1 MAETKTKMVRVV
13 QIAKELNI
21 SHQEIISLLKKK
33 NIEVKSH
40 MSPVD
45 AKTYQ
50 IIIDEFDKDRLLV
63 ERYKKERVRKKIH
76 HQRLEEKLKESY
88 TSTFEIIMPAEQKI
102 LEEKLEKKAREEL
115 IALEKERLKNQVSGK
130 SKIDEILKKKADGKN
145 EGKSV
150 KRQKPKD
157 LKLRKIDLSE
167 IGTKIDSSRKKPAKP
182 AETPEGSSKDK
193 SIRSTVKRTIAT
205 LDTKSKK
212 KKYKKERV
220 VVEDETEG
228 TRKVVKI
235 KDFMSVQELSM
246 VLDISPSKTITNLL
260 TLGIPATMNQRL
272 GIDEIT
278 LLAEE
283 AGFGVEK
290 VEESIDDFFDF
301 EDTEED
307 IKKAII
313 RAPVVTIMGH
323 VDHGKTSLLDY
334 IRNSN
339 VVAGEAGGITQHI
352 GAYEVTLDNGR
363 NITFLDTPGHEA
375 FTAMRARGAQVTDV
389 VILIVAADDGVK
401 PQTIEAINHAKAAE
415 VPLMVVINKIDKN
428 DADPDRVKTELSEQG
443 ILVEDWGGKY
453 QCVDVSAKTGDGVDS
468 LLELLALETDI
479 LELKANPETLA
490 KGIIIESRMEKGH
503 GIVGTMI
510 VQKGTLRVG
519 DPFICGTSY
528 GKVRAILN
536 ERNVRI
542 KEAYPSDPAQII
554 GFEKSPQSGD
564 RLVVVSDEKEGKRIS
579 TEQERVQRE
588 IHRQMHTT
596 KSLDKI
602 SEEVREGLSKKL
614 SLIIKTDVEGS
625 IEALVGSLSKIDSDE
640 VKVQIVHTGVGTISE
655 SDILLASASG
665 AIVLGF
671 NINANSNAKLLAEK
685 EGVEIRNYT
694 VIYDAINEIK
704 LALEGLLEPEYRDEI
719 TGKAEILQVFNIGK
733 LGNIAGCKVIE
744 GKINKSDTVRVSREG
759 EILHKGSVSSLKHFQ
774 DDVKEVIDGKECGI
788 GVEGFKKYEEGDII
802 EAFVEKEV
810 KRTLA

>member
-1 MAETKTKMVRVV
+1 
-13 QIAKELNI
+13 
-21 SHQEIISLLKKK
+21 
-33 NIEVKSH
+33 
-40 MSPVD
+40 
-45 AKTYQ
+45 
-50 IIIDEFDKDRLLV
+50 
-63 ERYKKERVRKKIH
+63 
-76 HQRLEEKLKESY
+76 
-88 TSTFEIIMPAEQKI
+88 MPAEQKL

-115 IALEKERLKNQVSGK
+115 QASEIEKLKKQLSDK
-130 SKIDEILKKKADGKN
+130 SKIEKTLEKKADGKN
-145 EGKSV
+145 EEKSV
-150 KRQKPKD
+150 NRQKPRD

-167 IGTKIDSSRKKPAKP
+167 IESKIDSSRKKPAKP
-182 AETPEGSSKDK
+182 TKTSEGSLKEK

-220 VVEDETEG
+220 VVEDKMEG

-235 KDFMSVQELSM
+235 KDFMNVQELSM
-246 VLDISPSKTITNLL
+246 VLDISPSETITNLL

-278 LLAEE
+278 LLAEN
-283 AGFGVEK
+283 AGFAVEK
-290 VEESIDDFFDF
+290 VEESFDDFFDF

-307 IKKAII
+307 IKKAVT

-339 VVAGEAGGITQHI
+339 VVAGESGGITQHI

-428 DADPDRVKTELSEQG
+428 DADPERVKSELSELG
-443 ILVEDWGGKY
+443 ILVESWGGKY
-453 QCVDVSAKTGDGVDS
+453 QSVDVSAKTGDGVDS

-479 LELKANPETLA
+479 LELKANPDTLA

-503 GIVGTMI
+503 GIVATMI

-528 GKVRAILN
+528 GKVKAILN
-536 ERNVRI
+536 ERNVKI
-542 KEAYPSDPAQII
+542 KEAFPSNPAQII

-588 IHRQMHTT
+588 IHRQMITT

-602 SEEVREGLSKKL
+602 SDEVREGLSKKL
-614 SLIIKTDVEGS
+614 SLIVKTDVEGS
-625 IEALVGSLSKIDSDE
+625 IEPLVDSLSNIDSDE
-640 VKVQIVHTGVGTISE
+640 VKVQIVHTGVGEISE

-665 AIVLGF
+665 AIVIGF
-671 NINANSNAKLLAEK
+671 NVNANSNAKLLAEK
-685 EGVEIRNYT
+685 ERVEIRDYT
-694 VIYDAINEIK
+694 VIYDAINDIK
-704 LALEGLLEPEYRDEI
+704 LALEGLLEPEYVEEI
-719 TGKAEILQVFNIGK
+719 TGRAEILQVFEISK
-733 LGNIAGCKVIE
+733 LGNIAGCKIIE
-744 GKINKSDTVRVSREG
+744 GRINKSDTVRVRKDG
-759 EILHKGSVSSLKHFQ
+759 EIVFEGSLSSLKYFK
-774 DDVKEVIDGKECGI
+774 DDVKEIDDGKECGI

-802 EAFVEKEV
+802 EAFVENEV